1 MWMDDLDNFMVGQML
16 DGHWRVAEPRYVER
30 DTTSPNRTYVAKHAD
45 GHTAFV
51 KVLDAGG

>member
-1 MWMDDLDNFMVGQML
+1 MDDLDNFMVGQML